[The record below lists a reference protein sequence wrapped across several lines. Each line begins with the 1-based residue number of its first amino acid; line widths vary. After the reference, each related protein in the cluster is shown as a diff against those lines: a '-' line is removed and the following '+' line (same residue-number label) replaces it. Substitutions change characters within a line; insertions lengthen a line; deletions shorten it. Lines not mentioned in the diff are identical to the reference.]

1 MRMLATTIL
10 VLLFFWVMVL
20 SVGIENSSERYTD
33 YVFKTEPDQ
42 FNLPIDTTPY
52 FNFILIPWDFQFLP
66 FSAYSCNWW
75 YPACGGCIVYDQGWP
90 LGRDF
95 YPNAFPNAAKIPTDS
110 TLCLDTIKK
119 SPVVEDSLLVQDSI
133 VTPRKSWRY
142 KFRSWFQNL
151 RSAGRKNQDTT
162 TNTKVS
168 MDPNIS
174 PNPSPRAM

>member
-10 VLLFFWVMVL
+10 ILLFFWVMVL
-20 SVGIENSSERYTD
+20 SVGIENSSERYTNF
-33 YVFKTEPDQ
+33 VFKTEPAQ

-52 FNFILIPWDFQFLP
+52 FNFILIPWDFQL
-66 FSAYSCNWW
+66 FSFPWTGYNW
-75 YPACGGCIVYDQGWP
+75 YPTCGGCIVYDHGWP
-90 LGRDF
+90 LGSNF
-95 YPNAFPNAAKIPTDS
+95 NPNGFPNAAQLPTDS

-119 SPVVEDSLLVQDSI
+119 PPKVEDSLLVHDSI

-174 PNPSPRAM
+174 PNPSPMAM